1 MVAED
6 NPFNQQLLKEQ
17 LEELGCTVCL
27 CQDGREALQA
37 WLSGRFD
44 VLLTDVNMPVMN
56 GYELAVEVRAL
67 DPLMPIIGVTANAMK
82 EEGERCVAVGMNT
95 WIVKPLS
102 LRMLYE
108 GLCKVCRISPL
119 EAAVDGSEPQGSLE
133 LSEKTRS
140 LMLKVLGEDIDIAR
154 ACIARGDC
162 IGTLDRLH
170 RIRGSWAIAQGGELL
185 DFCQRVEQLLAEQGA
200 GKEAFRA
207 ASVVLDQMEIV
218 IRTL

>member
-1 MVAED
+1 MEKLGLRALVAED

-82 EEGERCVAVGMNT
+82 RKGSVA
-95 WIVKPLS
+95 W
-102 LRMLYE
+102 
-108 GLCKVCRISPL
+108 
-119 EAAVDGSEPQGSLE
+119 
-133 LSEKTRS
+133 RS
-140 LMLKVLGEDIDIAR
+140 A
-154 ACIARGDC
+154 
-162 IGTLDRLH
+162 
-170 RIRGSWAIAQGGELL
+170 
-185 DFCQRVEQLLAEQGA
+185 
-200 GKEAFRA
+200 
-207 ASVVLDQMEIV
+207 
-218 IRTL
+218 